1 MTSKNFFTI
10 SLLSIFLLGCSP
22 EIIHYPDKL
31 NELDKNW
38 LVTPDE
44 AYQWSKVKDDNLPTL
59 TGSKEWRNYMEFL
72 ESNLNDYG
80 VIDGFRNSWEF
91 ERWYTSNDS
100 LKWSLHSDGDVVRV
114 AHYGAYSGSTDSKGI
129 TAEMIYYDH
138 NDPPESIE
146 GKIVV
151 IPTKPHPG
159 EPYPKD
165 YLINYTFNDFE
176 YATNSNTFPNP
187 FKFVD
192 PSQSFTFDI
201 WWQLAQGLDRIAK
214 DGKAAGAIIVY
225 DMAYE
230 RTKGIYTFPV
240 PELYNSPT
248 LILSREDG
256 AKVIADAKDRKLAT
270 LRLEATIETSE
281 AYQYIAYLPGKNYGT
296 NADEQIL
303 LVNHTDGPSIT
314 QDNGALGLLAIIKY
328 FSNIPQEYRPRTLVV
343 FLDSR
348 HYMPGMED
356 SHSEPDWLRRYPE
369 AKEKIVGIIQ
379 AEHLGEMDYREID
392 GRVEPTG
399 YAEQSYLWTR
409 NNDLLVDAAI
419 TALNKYGWSRAQVSV
434 PERLGKRDKL
444 QQVWWGVGA
453 LGQADTG
460 YYNCYVWHCLDLP
473 GFGLGG
479 FLGHYWTTDSR
490 IERWDKNLFVSQVAT
505 MTELTGVLM
514 TSDIQDIQSQGSE
527 NSFLNNTNRD
537 KQFGDD

>member
-1 MTSKNFFTI
+1 MTSKIFFNI
-10 SLLSIFLLGCSP
+10 SLLSIFLAGCSP
-22 EIIHYPDKL
+22 ETIHYPDKL

-100 LKWSLHSDGDVVRV
+100 LNWSLHSDGDVVRV
-114 AHYGAYSGSTDSKGI
+114 AHYGAYSGSTGSEGI

-138 NDPPESIE
+138 NDPPESID

-176 YATNSNTFPNP
+176 YATNSDTFPNP

-270 LRLEATIETSE
+270 LRLEATIESSE

-296 NADEQIL
+296 TADEQIL

-409 NNDLLVDAAI
+409 NNDLLIDAAI

-460 YYNCYVWHCLDLP
+460 YYNCHVWHCLDLP